1 MASWTIDCVG
11 ERLKSLLAA
20 QARVL
25 YTNPSTILVIA
36 KEPLIQTLMC
46 SLVDLSGHRAV
57 RPRADETVV
66 GSICRVRPHLLL
78 LDCEH
83 DAACEEEA
91 YAAAAS
97 VGAEVLLFTPAR
109 TNAEVADFARGRGL
123 RSMALPIRLHEFS
136 ETLQSSLGA

>member
-1 MASWTIDCVG
+1 V
-11 ERLKSLLAA
+11 
-20 QARVL
+20 RVS

-46 SLVDLSGHRAV
+46 SLVDLSGHRALQ
-57 RPRADETVV
+57 PRSDETVTAA
-66 GSICRVRPHLLL
+66 IERVRPQLLL

-83 DAACEEEA
+83 DCACEEAA
-91 YAAAAS
+91 YEAAAT

-123 RSMALPIRLHEFS
+123 RSMALPIRLQEFS
-136 ETLQSSLGA
+136 ETLQTSLRA